1 MPEPTIQMQRQP
13 LYMSEEQEDIQWQL
27 DHEMIDAKV
36 AKTLLKELE
45 FENSEVHLDED
56 YTLENFHY

>member
-1 MPEPTIQMQRQP
+1 MQRQP

-27 DHEMIDAKV
+27 EHEMIDAKV